1 MEYAHKNSVIV
12 EPTGITI
19 NDFLIDDE
27 KLLAYFLELQEKHN
41 LSQSQLHQ
49 KIIHLLFLGYLADN
63 SVKIDEKVDYVESS
77 FTKLKQDLQH
87 QIETNFSTSMK
98 DKIDAFL
105 GTDGSF
111 TKELL
116 ETFGT
121 DGTHSQKIN
130 ELVEEYRQQIDS
142 MLDHENENSPFKKLE
157 KSLEDKFNTVSIF
170 MATQEGMKKVEEKS
184 TQKGAKFE
192 DYIASILAD
201 SLPFFN
207 CNFQNTSGIA
217 GISGAKNSKKGDFV
231 LTEKDTNKKIVIE
244 AKNLSKD
251 PTTKQILE
259 YSRIAI
265 ENRSASYCVYIYCD
279 SDDATIPEA
288 GMFNELSKDILFI
301 TVSESDTYQAQQR
314 MIRLG
319 CSWALQR
326 IKADDT
332 ADVELNE
339 KLTKLQN
346 TLSSHLAT
354 VKTVKNNSKAITVAC
369 SNMIADLEV
378 DLGLKEKKSQ
388 DKS

>member
-1 MEYAHKNSVIV
+1 M
-12 EPTGITI
+12 
-19 NDFLIDDE
+19 
-27 KLLAYFLELQEKHN
+27 
-41 LSQSQLHQ
+41 
-49 KIIHLLFLGYLADN
+49 
-63 SVKIDEKVDYVESS
+63 
-77 FTKLKQDLQH
+77 
-87 QIETNFSTSMK
+87 
-98 DKIDAFL
+98 
-105 GTDGSF
+105 
-111 TKELL
+111 
-116 ETFGT
+116 
-121 DGTHSQKIN
+121 
-130 ELVEEYRQQIDS
+130 
-142 MLDHENENSPFKKLE
+142 
-157 KSLEDKFNTVSIF
+157 
-170 MATQEGMKKVEEKS
+170 
-184 TQKGAKFE
+184 
-192 DYIASILAD
+192 
-201 SLPFFN
+201 
-207 CNFQNTSGIA
+207 
-217 GISGAKNSKKGDFV
+217 
-231 LTEKDTNKKIVIE
+231 
-244 AKNLSKD
+244 SKD

-279 SDDATIPEA
+279 SDDTTIPEA

-301 TVSESDTYQAQQR
+301 TVSESDTYEAQQR